1 MFSYLTEKMGVAADE
16 AEILAEEFSN
26 DISALND
33 YAQAQNRLKEQT
45 EAAYASIA
53 SSAQ

>member
-26 DISALND
+26 DIALLMITHKHKID
-33 YAQAQNRLKEQT
+33 
-45 EAAYASIA
+45 
-53 SSAQ
+53 